1 MQRPEFGVRAVVFGG
16 LFSNSIGTTE
26 CACIIGMAIIYNF
39 GLELLVLDLQRVTW
53 IYGWLVNKLV
63 FILVFDSSVAQNLNM
78 RLVENL

>member
-1 MQRPEFGVRAVVFGG
+1 
-16 LFSNSIGTTE
+16 
-26 CACIIGMAIIYNF
+26 MAIIYNF